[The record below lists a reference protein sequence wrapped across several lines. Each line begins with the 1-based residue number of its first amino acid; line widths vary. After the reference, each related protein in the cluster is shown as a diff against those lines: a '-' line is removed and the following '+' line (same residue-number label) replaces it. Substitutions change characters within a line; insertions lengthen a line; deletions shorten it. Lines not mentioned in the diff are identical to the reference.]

1 MLNHQKNAGYCRIQ
15 HDMFKHELMG
25 KLNYVKKRGS
35 KSNQNRWTQRVYS
48 TINKKNTGD
57 QFNHRTR
64 GLKGISPTK
73 HGDGFVQR
81 ISTLQLFTTYVCRF
95 QFEIKSGDFQFC
107 CFLQSDTPSW

>member
-48 TINKKNTGD
+48 TINKKNTCD

-64 GLKGISPTK
+64 GLKG
-73 HGDGFVQR
+73 